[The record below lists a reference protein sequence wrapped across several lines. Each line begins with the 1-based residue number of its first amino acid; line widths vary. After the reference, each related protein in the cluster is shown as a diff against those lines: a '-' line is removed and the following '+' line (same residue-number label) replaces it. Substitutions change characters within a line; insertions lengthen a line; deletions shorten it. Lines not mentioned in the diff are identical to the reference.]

1 MPSAFFTE
9 AASDLLQRLPVCIE
23 EPSMQTNAET
33 RLWRTCQDRPV
44 PLSRSDLLQWQFDL
58 TWSLLEYHLDR
69 LEDGDFL
76 WEPAALCWTVRAN
89 ADGSWVPDWEDTQ
102 PEPIPVP
109 TIGWITWHIGWW
121 WTVTIDHARGRYPR
135 DRTEISWPGDGGK
148 TIAWLRYLRTE
159 WSAVL
164 DGFSDADLDRAAP
177 FPWLDEPE
185 RTVADMVAWVNV
197 ELTKNT
203 AEIGQLRLLRAARA

>member
-1 MPSAFFTE
+1 V
-9 AASDLLQRLPVCIE
+9 PV
-23 EPSMQTNAET
+23 
-33 RLWRTCQDRPV
+33 
-44 PLSRSDLLQWQFDL
+44 SRSDLLQSQFDL

-69 LEDGDFL
+69 LEGEDFL
-76 WEPAALCWTVRAN
+76 WEPAALCWTVRPT
-89 ADGSWVPDWEDTQ
+89 ADGSWVPDWEDTE

-135 DRTEISWPGDGGK
+135 DRTEISWPGDGEK

-164 DGFSDADLDRAAP
+164 DGFSDADLDKTAP
-177 FPWLDEPE
+177 FPWTNEPE